1 MSYKPRLQIDISE
14 EQFNRLQTF
23 PKGYRTTIFTIIIK
37 QLLEFEE
44 LEGATAVVGGVMSGR
59 IRLERE
65 KETKN
70 GSI

>member
-1 MSYKPRLQIDISE
+1 MTYKPRLQIDITE
-14 EQFNRLQTF
+14 EQFTRLQSF
-23 PKGYRTTIFTIIIK
+23 PKGSRTAIFTIIIK

-44 LEGATAVVGGVMSGR
+44 LEGANSVVGGVMSGR

-65 KETKN
+65 RLKN